1 MATRLAYLPGS
12 ALRPNYVI
20 RNSGFRWIV
29 KTVTYDIRGNMG
41 SNTKPHPRYCV
52 SAIPADAA
60 AWALPSPYHD
70 MSMGLGTELDW
81 CVEVDNSG
89 E

>member
-12 ALRPNYVI
+12 ALRPGYIV
-20 RNSGFRWIV
+20 RSSGYRWIV
-29 KTVTYDIRGNMG
+29 KNVTYDIRGNMG

-52 SAIPADAA
+52 SAIPADANTRS
-60 AWALPSPYHD
+60 LPTPYHD
-70 MSMGLGTELDW
+70 MSMGLCTELDW
-81 CVEVDNSG
+81 CIEIP